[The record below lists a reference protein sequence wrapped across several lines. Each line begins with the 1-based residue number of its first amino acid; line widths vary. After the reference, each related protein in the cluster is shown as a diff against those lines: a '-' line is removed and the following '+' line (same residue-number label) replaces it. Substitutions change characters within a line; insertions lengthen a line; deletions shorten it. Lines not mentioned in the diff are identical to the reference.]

1 MCRCANRYTMLEGLT
16 LIVLIALAAIGSIT
30 LVFAVAYYYTQV
42 FKPIQNEK
50 ENAKAETERTQ
61 AEYEEADRVID
72 EALRG

>member
-1 MCRCANRYTMLEGLT
+1 MSM
-16 LIVLIALAAIGSIT
+16 
-30 LVFAVAYYYTQV
+30 
-42 FKPIQNEK
+42 QNEK